1 MKCRDCN
8 KQAVTLCDKC
18 EEPTCRECAQ
28 IVVLKPTD
36 VDVQIYHKEKCVPK
50 KFRKKKEDKSGVVA

>member
-8 KQAVTLCDKC
+8 KEAVTLCDKC
-18 EEPTCRECAQ
+18 GEPTCRECAQ

-36 VDVQIYHKEKCVPK
+36 VDVQIYHRKKCVPK
-50 KFRKKKEDKSGVVA
+50 WKHDI